1 MIMKRLIF
9 FVIIFLLLANFSFA
23 QQKPNIILIVADDL
37 GYGDVGCYGQ
47 QKIKTPSI
55 DLLAKEGM
63 QFSDFYAGTAVCAP
77 SRASLMTGMHTGHT
91 DVRGNKSFKPEGQYP
106 LADSTITIAQILKN
120 NGYAT
125 GDFGKWGLGFVGS
138 NSVPLKKGFETF
150 YGYNC
155 QTLAHN
161 YYPDHLWDNE
171 TKVLLDANKA
181 GETIYSADLIHQKAL
196 EFIKQKKNQPFFL
209 FLSYT
214 LPHAALSVP
223 HDAVYNQYVKMF
235 NESALDEKKWKKF
248 EGASFEP
255 YPHAAYAAMVSR
267 LDQYVGDVMNAIKK
281 SGIEQN
287 TLIIFTSDNGPH
299 REGGNDPEFFNSSG
313 IYKGIKRDLYE
324 GGMRE
329 PFIAK
334 WEGTIKPGTKNNYVG
349 AFWDLFPT
357 FEEIAGI
364 KSNKKI
370 DGISILPTLTG
381 NDKQQKQHE
390 YLYWEFH
397 ENNGRQAVRYGKW
410 KGVKYNVSINT
421 NAPIELYDLEKDPSE
436 KNNIASSHKDII
448 EKLELFIQQAHQ
460 SNKDWPL
467 LKQELGDRKIE

>member
-267 LDQYVGDVMNAIKK
+267 LDKYVGDVMNAIKK
-281 SGIEQN
+281 SGIEKN